1 VSGVICV
8 GSAFAGCGEA
18 SEPVLEEPNK
28 DVPFLGVDGEF
39 TSDPLALECPDDPR
53 NPGRVV
59 LEKMEKMSFYE
70 DREGTKALAEGCTY
84 EYASFEA
91 DPHYYPE
98 YPTLAR
104 GSFDVEVVH
113 YTPAEVQYSCIA
125 DGAAAA
131 TGASLGKLNLGLET
145 GPAEAT
151 RTLYR
156 RRSTGQSV
164 VLRVTEAFKARF
176 EDVPRERLGDAG
188 REVLALRD
196 DEIFEVVP

>member
-1 VSGVICV
+1 MSWRFFVVSGVICV

-84 EYASFEA
+84 EYAAFEA

-98 YPTLAR
+98 YPTSVWLVFR
-104 GSFDVEVVH
+104 LTSG
-113 YTPAEVQYSCIA
+113 
-125 DGAAAA
+125 
-131 TGASLGKLNLGLET
+131 
-145 GPAEAT
+145 GPAC
-151 RTLYR
+151 
-156 RRSTGQSV
+156 
-164 VLRVTEAFKARF
+164 EAFTNVVMRPPHGDGDIKHMHLRY
-176 EDVPRERLGDAG
+176 GDASTTP
-188 REVLALRD
+188 
-196 DEIFEVVP
+196 DELLEMSIGEYEDADVCDPWWSVYCTAGAEACDG